1 MFAIRRFLEMQAF
14 VVELISNFEFA
25 PTEDCKRIRREA
37 CTIMAPTIEGEI
49 GKGAQVPLRVTVV
62 QRES

>member
-1 MFAIRRFLEMQAF
+1 MQAF